1 MYKFTKLCITYSFW
15 MNMYATNSAKP
26 FMWVS
31 YWFLRIVYEVNT
43 KYNYAHFIDQQTE
56 ALIKCFALGN
66 AATELLSPVLNQSLS
81 ETQTYALKHNTF
93 LSCTFLVFIIYQQ
106 WFCLHHSISGL
117 PFLIERNCMDC
128 QNWIETDG
136 SCLYY
141 PQIPIN

>member
-1 MYKFTKLCITYSFW
+1 

-31 YWFLRIVYEVNT
+31 YWFLRIVYEGNT

-93 LSCTFLVFIIYQQ
+93 LSCTFWFLLYISNGFAFITLFLVFHFSLREIVWIVKTELKQMVHACIILRYPSTNIR
-106 WFCLHHSISGL
+106 LHFAHFI
-117 PFLIERNCMDC
+117 
-128 QNWIETDG
+128 
-136 SCLYY
+136 
-141 PQIPIN
+141 